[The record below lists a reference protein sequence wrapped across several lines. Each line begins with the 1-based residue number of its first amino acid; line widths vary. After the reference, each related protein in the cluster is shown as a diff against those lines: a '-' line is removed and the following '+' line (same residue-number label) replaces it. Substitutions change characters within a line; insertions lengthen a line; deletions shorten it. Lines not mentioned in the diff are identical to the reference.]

1 MICSLLLLSVLALP
15 QDSQR
20 VALGGAQDLA
30 AEGILD
36 EELVLSIYDVQ
47 DILTNL
53 TSSTMHDDE
62 RSKKTPEERKFERDQ
77 RRKQI
82 VAEFVGKLQK
92 HLDPPY
98 LESANELNLA
108 GMSLAKVPTTIAFT
122 GTPQQQAWVDAFL
135 RAHRG
140 RDQYVTVSTNFL
152 AGPRG
157 AFRNPKKDSGT
168 RFFLNE
174 QAIGEYLGEMRAQ
187 NKVEFIVAP
196 QVMISPGIKASIS
209 TTSEVAY
216 IESVTMRVVEPGG
229 IEIADPEIATFEEG
243 VRMKIDITPV
253 PKRAIRNPKGQWIVE
268 AGLTMALHM
277 RVENSAVE
285 RPIPTRIVRVS
296 SRPDA
301 EGIQVS
307 TPVVTCVVLE
317 ADLMLELGTGILIG
331 GPSSKDDQDVA
342 ILISLPTKQ
351 LMKLRSQR

>member
-1 MICSLLLLSVLALP
+1 MICSILLLSALFLP

-20 VALGGAQDLA
+20 IALGGAQDLA
-30 AEGILD
+30 AEGVID

-53 TSSTMHDDE
+53 SSSTMHDDE
-62 RSKKTPEERKFERDQ
+62 RSDKTPEERKFERDQ
-77 RRKQI
+77 RRKRI
-82 VAEFVGKLQK
+82 VSEFVGKLQK

-98 LESANELNLA
+98 SEGSNELELA
-108 GMSLAKVPTTIAFT
+108 GMSLAKVPTSIVFT
-122 GTPQQQAWVDAFL
+122 GTQQQQAWVDAFL

-140 RDQYVTVSTNFL
+140 RDQFVIVSTNFL

-157 AFRNPKKDSGT
+157 AFHDSKTGT
-168 RFFLNE
+168 GNRFFMNE

-187 NKVEFIVAP
+187 KKVEFMVAP
-196 QVMISPGIKASIS
+196 QVMTSPGIQASIS
-209 TTSEVAY
+209 TLSETAY

-229 IEIADPEIATFEEG
+229 IEIADPEVSTFEEG
-243 VRMKIDITPV
+243 VRMEIDITPV
-253 PKRAIRNPKGQWIVE
+253 PKRAIRNPKGEWIVE
-268 AGLTMALHM
+268 AGLKMALHL
-277 RVENSAVE
+277 RVENSTVE
-285 RPIPTRIVRVS
+285 RPIPTRSVRVS

-307 TPVVTCVVLE
+307 TPVVTRVALE

-331 GPSSKDDQDVA
+331 GPSSEEDQDVA